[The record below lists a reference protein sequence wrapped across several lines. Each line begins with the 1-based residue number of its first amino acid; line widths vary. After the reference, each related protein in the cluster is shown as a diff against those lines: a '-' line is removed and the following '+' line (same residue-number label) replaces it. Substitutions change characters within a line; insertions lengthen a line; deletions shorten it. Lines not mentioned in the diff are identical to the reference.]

1 MDAGPPRVI
10 GGCPAAWPVCQ
21 RGVCAARAGTVLT
34 IRKQL
39 HPALRGQD
47 HCPGTYQEPSSDP
60 FQKRTLP
67 ASMCDLPLHEPG
79 CTGSGCHLHG
89 SCSRSVSAVWT
100 QCWNMS
106 TDKRRKVAS
115 FVLRK
120 L

>member
-67 ASMCDLPLHEPG
+67 ASMCEWKRKQRVRVGGFLCPQKALSDKPG
-79 CTGSGCHLHG
+79 M
-89 SCSRSVSAVWT
+89 WP
-100 QCWNMS
+100 Q
-106 TDKRRKVAS
+106 
-115 FVLRK
+115 
-120 L
+120 

>member
-67 ASMCDLPLHEPG
+67 ASIMRADKSDSKPWKDYMPRSCPCDG
-79 CTGSGCHLHG
+79 KS
-89 SCSRSVSAVWT
+89 
-100 QCWNMS
+100 
-106 TDKRRKVAS
+106 
-115 FVLRK
+115 
-120 L
+120 